1 MLTELVLCDACVLFK
16 WAGAVLVLMGTV
28 WWARKHMAAPER
40 SVEPALAC
48 GDTFEQGVSFASVL
62 DIPELRQLIAHH
74 HDGDCER
81 ADPTTHSLSDAMGA
95 FDGTG
100 SIQVV
105 FSGAGKL
112 SQVVKGWTCNPS
124 EARFLVHGR
133 NTMYEPAAARY
144 VRNELTA
151 GEALVYLQQQDGEYP
166 PIALDLSDIQD
177 GYMPGFDIATSSL
190 VPPQPLATSG
200 LSNEEMLSIFSARPH
215 LQHFEVRNCD
225 WITGSQ
231 MLRDLAAHC
240 TELRFLFID
249 PEDMCPLYCAHDS
262 EERCPQCT
270 PLFTADSL
278 RVLAQSCTQLRFLHL
293 YECNFGDAEAQVL
306 AESCRGLRVLNLA
319 RGYDGLEL
327 KVGDL
332 GVCAIAES
340 CCQLESLDLDTSRL
354 TDVAL
359 LALARGCPQ
368 LKRLTVKFWV
378 EGGAY
383 SMTNA
388 AVEALVQN
396 CSQLETVELPG
407 YWLILEESCPR
418 LQATLQLFTGLKAMH
433 MCKGQKDHP
442 SYRAS
447 YSDECWP
454 SYCDECCLCERR
466 EPTGFPT
473 ETGHPFNSSQGQDG
487 RGVFERGPPW
497 HRYVKLTAG
506 LTGSAL
512 FQSSRHS
519 AQEHDCRER
528 TTLSFTR

>member
-1 MLTELVLCDACVLFK
+1 MLTELVLCDACVLYK

-28 WWARKHMAAPER
+28 WWGRKHMAAPSR
-40 SVEPALAC
+40 SLEPALAC

-81 ADPTTHSLSDAMGA
+81 ADPATHELS
-95 FDGTG
+95 G

-105 FSGAGKL
+105 LSGAAKL
-112 SQVVKGWTCNPS
+112 SQVAKGWGRNPS
-124 EARFLVHGR
+124 GARFLVQGR
-133 NTMYEPAAARY
+133 ASSSFEESFGMKCT
-144 VRNELTA
+144 RNQMTVS
-151 GEALVYLQQQDGEYP
+151 EALVHLQQQDGEYP

-177 GYMPGFDIATSSL
+177 GSMPGLDDARRPRTVWPYHNAVEWAGPT
-190 VPPQPLATSG
+190 VPGPTSG
-200 LSNEEMLSIFSARPH
+200 LSNDEMLSILSTRPH
-215 LQHFEVRNCD
+215 LQHLEVRNCD
-225 WITGSQ
+225 WVTGSQ

-262 EERCPQCT
+262 EERCPQCS

-340 CCQLESLDLDTSRL
+340 CCQLEDLDLAPCFL

-383 SMTNA
+383 SMT
-388 AVEALVQN
+388 
-396 CSQLETVELPG
+396 S
-407 YWLILEESCPR
+407 
-418 LQATLQLFTGLKAMH
+418 
-433 MCKGQKDHP
+433 
-442 SYRAS
+442 
-447 YSDECWP
+447 
-454 SYCDECCLCERR
+454 
-466 EPTGFPT
+466 
-473 ETGHPFNSSQGQDG
+473 
-487 RGVFERGPPW
+487 
-497 HRYVKLTAG
+497 
-506 LTGSAL
+506 SAL

-519 AQEHDCRER
+519 AQEHYASER

>member
-48 GDTFEQGVSFASVL
+48 GDTCEQGVSFASVL

-81 ADPTTHSLSDAMGA
+81 ADPTTHELSGSLDTS
-95 FDGTG
+95 

-124 EARFLVHGR
+124 DARFLVHGR
-133 NTMYEPAAARY
+133 NTMYEPAATF
-144 VRNELTA
+144 VGNGLTA
-151 GEALVYLQQQDGEYP
+151 SEALVYLQQQDGEYP

-177 GYMPGFDIATSSL
+177 GYMPGFDIAKRSL

-200 LSNEEMLSIFSARPH
+200 LSNEEMLSILSARPH

-262 EERCPQCT
+262 EERCPQCS

-278 RVLAQSCTQLRFLHL
+278 CVLAQSCTQLRFLHL
-293 YECNFGDAEAQVL
+293 YECNFGDAEARVL
-306 AESCRGLRVLNLA
+306 AESCRDLRVLYLHRA
-319 RGYDGLEL
+319 EDGLDL
-327 KVGDL
+327 GVGDL

-433 MCKGQKDHP
+433 MCKGQKDHCDP
-442 SYRAS
+442 S
-447 YSDECWP
+447 YSDECG
-454 SYCDECCLCERR
+454 LCERR

-487 RGVFERGPPW
+487 RGVFERRPPW

-506 LTGSAL
+506 LTGSAE
-512 FQSSRHS
+512 FQSCADHHS
-519 AQEHDCRER
+519 ASEC